1 MEAADHSVT
10 WLKGKFQARSLAHA
24 SFQNQSWR
32 MYSRSNGWK
41 MYCRSCQDTWSKV
54 PCHRNKRVNQ
64 LWSQKA
70 VPLWTHWCCDWR
82 FGGCCCFSS
91 NLDPSCNKC
100 QQSVHVQYVVEL
112 KNVGKQLRCC
122 CCGLWCGVSNL
133 HHGQQSWGSQ
143 QAGSPTTR
151 TARGGLLKRM
161 QDRISRLRQ
170 RFDSIA
176 SAVLTWKIL
185 EGSIAK
191 RAPCSQPRTVI
202 GSENLGRGVTN
213 HKVAAEFSAGLC
225 FLGREHR
232 RDRSGENREAAPA
245 QAPAQTPAP
254 APAAQAVAPA
264 PAARQPQSSAVL
276 IFFLSKYFAAQNN
289 SCHSFFEACHRPH
302 GPKPK
307 SPG

>member
-1 MEAADHSVT
+1 
-10 WLKGKFQARSLAHA
+10 
-24 SFQNQSWR
+24 
-32 MYSRSNGWK
+32 
-41 MYCRSCQDTWSKV
+41 
-54 PCHRNKRVNQ
+54 
-64 LWSQKA
+64 
-70 VPLWTHWCCDWR
+70 
-82 FGGCCCFSS
+82 
-91 NLDPSCNKC
+91 
-100 QQSVHVQYVVEL
+100 
-112 KNVGKQLRCC
+112 
-122 CCGLWCGVSNL
+122 
-133 HHGQQSWGSQ
+133 
-143 QAGSPTTR
+143 
-151 TARGGLLKRM
+151 M

-254 APAAQAVAPA
+254 APAPAPAAQAVAPA
-264 PAARQPQSSAVL
+264 PAARQPRSAVL

-289 SCHSFFEACHRPH
+289 SWHSFFEACHRPRS
-302 GPKPK
+302 PKPK